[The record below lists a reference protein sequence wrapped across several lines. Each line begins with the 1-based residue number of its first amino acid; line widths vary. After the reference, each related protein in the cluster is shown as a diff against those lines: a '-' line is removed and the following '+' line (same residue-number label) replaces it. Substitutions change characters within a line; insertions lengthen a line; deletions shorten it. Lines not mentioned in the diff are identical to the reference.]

1 MRKLIVP
8 DFVSYPGPRPP
19 RGYRTLDEEAVC
31 FLHDIYYDRKDHC
44 FRSVPDVCAVVDAQ
58 SDLILRHVDN
68 FHDATPFGFKK
79 MVIQASEVLP
89 DDLIFDASPARKY
102 WLYARDAIVNFDHF
116 IKIHRIKTPQDND
129 YKLAIIRAGFDFPQP
144 EITEPEQPV
153 IIPAS
158 YGGW

>member
-1 MRKLIVP
+1 MSKKLISL
-8 DFVSYPGPRPP
+8 DFVTFPGPRPP
-19 RGYRTLDEEAVC
+19 RGYRTLDENAVC
-31 FLHDIYYDRKDHC
+31 FHHDIYYDREDDC
-44 FRSVPDVCAVVDAQ
+44 FRSVPDVCVVVNAR

-79 MVIQASEVLP
+79 MVINASEVRP
-89 DDLIFDASPARKY
+89 DDLIFDASPTRKY
-102 WLYARDAIVNFDHF
+102 WLYARDAILNFDHF
-116 IKIHRIKTPQDND
+116 VKTHRDTSSS

-153 IIPAS
+153 VIPAS

>member
-8 DFVSYPGPRPP
+8 DFISYPGPQPP
-19 RGYRTLDEEAVC
+19 RGYRTLDEKAVC
-31 FLHDIYYDRKDHC
+31 FHHDIYFDRTDHS
-44 FRSVPDVCAVVDAQ
+44 FRPVPDVCMVANAR

-68 FHDATPFGFKK
+68 FHDAIPFGFKK
-79 MVIQASEVLP
+79 MTIQTSEALP
-89 DDLIFDASPARKY
+89 DDLIFDASPSRKY
-102 WLYARDAIVNFDHF
+102 WLYARDAIMNFDHF
-116 IKIHRIKTPQDND
+116 VKTHRDTS

-144 EITEPEQPV
+144 EITEPEQSV